1 MAKPN
6 LIKNPAG
13 VSVPNAELEGRFEV
27 ERSRKEQA
35 QHTTRTPRECGE
47 PEPVGVKPVTL
58 VAPNRPSTH
67 FDQLARIS
75 CSKPLIAPTEL
86 VIALREGNF
95 SGHINMLLGLFEVLV
110 QGIPPRY
117 VAGEYNLNVKTLI
130 VKCSEVRKQI
140 KEMRAQHQERLAG
153 G

>member
-6 LIKNPAG
+6 LIKNRAG
-13 VSVPNAELEGRFEV
+13 VSAPDAELQGRFEV
-27 ERSRKEQA
+27 ERSRKKQA
-35 QHTTRTPRECGE
+35 QYTTRTPRECGE
-47 PEPVGVKPVTL
+47 QKPEGVRSVTL

-67 FDQLARIS
+67 FDQVARIR

-86 VIALREGNF
+86 LVALREGNF
-95 SGHINMLLGLFEVLV
+95 SGHINMLLGLFEVMV

-140 KEMRAQHQERLAG
+140 KEMRAQNQ
-153 G
+153 